1 MRHRITPICSLLA
14 IALVA
19 VPVGVAAQFS
29 SITELRVPREHSE
42 EFVELYAEMAN
53 AMETADGVKPVSRNL
68 LAHAWAHDVS
78 FLQINT
84 YETMDDLRADFNR
97 DPGKLGAHRE
107 TLSESDAEA
116 FGERVQRYL
125 QLYLEGH
132 TDEMRTW
139 VQDWGFTYDVAG
151 HETHAHV
158 VTRSSYEP
166 TYADVGEFVD
176 LYAELNVP
184 EDPSGSQAI
193 FLQASRHSTGN
204 GSIVDIWT
212 VYESWS
218 DFADFMM
225 DAGGEVD
232 EAKTARLFEIE
243 GKHSDN
249 IFVRVGTLN
258 RAEDGSATFTLA
270 NE

>member
-1 MRHRITPICSLLA
+1 MSRSCRSTRTRRWTISEPT
-14 IALVA
+14 
-19 VPVGVAAQFS
+19 
-29 SITELRVPREHSE
+29 SI
-42 EFVELYAEMAN
+42 
-53 AMETADGVKPVSRNL
+53 G
-68 LAHAWAHDVS
+68 
-78 FLQINT
+78 
-84 YETMDDLRADFNR
+84 
-97 DPGKLGAHRE
+97 DPAKLGAHRR

-116 FGERVQRYL
+116 FGDRAQRYL

-132 TDEMRTW
+132 TDEMRAW
-139 VQDWGFTYDVAG
+139 VQDWGFVYDPAG

-158 VTRSSYEP
+158 VTRSTYEP

-184 EDPSGSQAI
+184 EDPSDVKAI

-204 GSIVDIWT
+204 GAILDIWT

-225 DAGGEVD
+225 DGGGDVD
-232 EAKTARLFEIE
+232 AAKTARLFEIE
-243 GKHSDN
+243 GRHGDD

-270 NE
+270 ND